1 MNNNVVMIKR
11 DKLIPHPDNPRKD
24 LGDLTELADSIAEH
38 GVMQNLTV
46 VPDGDKYKVLIGHRR
61 LAASEGVLDE
71 LPCVIVDGLTDRE
84 QVGIMLCENMQ
95 RSDLTYV
102 EQAHGF
108 QMMLDL
114 GDTVETISQKTGFS
128 KNTIKHRLAIT
139 ELDKNALKEAS
150 KWFQPTISDFI
161 ALEKVKDLD
170 KRNEILED
178 ATSSRELQD
187 EVDDYVEEC
196 KRKENF
202 EYYAKIFRD
211 AGLTE
216 QGKDHYFFYRDE
228 YQRTNTIIDDIDL
241 DKSRIPEKTLREAI
255 GGIKGVLHFGRSYR
269 SMMVRIYRESKKQ
282 SRDDAIAKQKEKE
295 AQLKKN
301 RRALRDIQAEI
312 CDSYMQLILDSTV
325 SYNITVSTLFC
336 LVDLGRDMCCTL
348 YNLNEKVMY
357 SSSIVS
363 KKGYEQPDNNPL
375 KDFLDWTPAF
385 QLLAN
390 LWWSLAS
397 DYMSFVDY
405 SGYANTKTL
414 NYHKV
419 FQDILKEELGY
430 KPRKEWEP
438 ILDGTSELYQKGGKK

>member
-11 DKLIPHPDNPRKD
+11 DKLTPHPDNPRKD

-38 GVMQNLTV
+38 GIMQNLTV

-71 LPCVIVDGLTDRE
+71 LPCVVVDGLTDRE

-95 RSDLTYV
+95 RSDLTYM

-128 KNTIKHRLAIT
+128 KSTIKHRLAIT

-187 EVDDYVEEC
+187 EVEEYVEEC
-196 KRKENF
+196 KRDENF

-216 QGKDHYFFYRDE
+216 QNKDHYFYYRDE

-357 SSSIVS
+357 RASIAS
-363 KKGYEQPDNNPL
+363 KKGYESPDNNPL

>member
-11 DKLIPHPDNPRKD
+11 EKLKPHPDNPRKD
-24 LGDLTELADSIAEH
+24 LGDLAELTESIKEH

-61 LAASEGVLDE
+61 LAASDGVLDE

-95 RSDLTYV
+95 RSDLTYM

-128 KNTIKHRLAIT
+128 KSTIKHRLAIT
-139 ELDKNALKEAS
+139 ELDKNVLKEAS

-161 ALEKVKDLD
+161 ALEKVKDLK
-170 KRNEILED
+170 KRNEILEE
-178 ATSSRELQD
+178 ATNSRDLQD
-187 EVDDYVEEC
+187 EVEEYVEEC

-216 QGKDHYFFYRDE
+216 QNKDHYFYYRDE

-255 GGIKGVLHFGRSYR
+255 GGVKGVLHFGRSYR

-312 CDSYMQLILDSTV
+312 CDSYMQLILDSTI
-325 SYNITVSTLFC
+325 SYNIPISTLFC

-357 SSSIVS
+357 RASIVS
-363 KKGYEQPDNNPL
+363 KKGYESPDNNPL

-397 DYMSFVDY
+397 DYMSFADHA
-405 SGYANTKTL
+405 GYANTKTL

>member
-1 MNNNVVMIKR
+1 
-11 DKLIPHPDNPRKD
+11 
-24 LGDLTELADSIAEH
+24 
-38 GVMQNLTV
+38 
-46 VPDGDKYKVLIGHRR
+46 
-61 LAASEGVLDE
+61 
-71 LPCVIVDGLTDRE
+71 
-84 QVGIMLCENMQ
+84 
-95 RSDLTYV
+95 
-102 EQAHGF
+102 
-108 QMMLDL
+108 
-114 GDTVETISQKTGFS
+114 
-128 KNTIKHRLAIT
+128 
-139 ELDKNALKEAS
+139 
-150 KWFQPTISDFI
+150 
-161 ALEKVKDLD
+161 
-170 KRNEILED
+170 
-178 ATSSRELQD
+178 
-187 EVDDYVEEC
+187 
-196 KRKENF
+196 
-202 EYYAKIFRD
+202 
-211 AGLTE
+211 
-216 QGKDHYFFYRDE
+216 
-228 YQRTNTIIDDIDL
+228 
-241 DKSRIPEKTLREAI
+241 
-255 GGIKGVLHFGRSYR
+255 
-269 SMMVRIYRESKKQ
+269 MMVRIYKESKKQ

-357 SSSIVS
+357 RASIVS
-363 KKGYEQPDNNPL
+363 KKGYESPDNNPL